1 MWNKNGVFRSR
12 VISNIFNGTFIKE
25 RVYKEFRGVPIALF
39 FFFFPIFTFLLDLV
53 GESMGHLKF
62 VMNLS
67 MNSDNVF
74 APPDFLFLYHQII
87 LFFTSLIIC

>member
-1 MWNKNGVFRSR
+1 M
-12 VISNIFNGTFIKE
+12 
-25 RVYKEFRGVPIALF
+25 PIALYYYF
-39 FFFFPIFTFLLDLV
+39 FSIFTFLLDLV

-74 APPDFLFLYHQII
+74 VPLDFFILYHQII
-87 LFFTSLIIC
+87 LFFTSLTIADVTWIILLI